1 VIRSATVRDAASLA
15 ELWRTAGLRFRPELV
30 VGELASVLGQEL
42 VLVYEEAGQVTGTVF
57 GTYDGRRGWVHRL
70 ATRPDRRGH
79 GIASALLT
87 ELERRLLA
95 LGCPKV
101 NLLIEPDNAAV
112 AGFYATLGYQRDD
125 LLFMEKWLAPEPGPA
140 AMPGEPSPPPV
151 ARGPVAGGWRDVEPA
166 LAADQYVFATV
177 DQPPPGVDLPFA
189 VIREDEGITMV
200 VTRAEADRAGLNYG
214 YVAARITLRVNSA
227 LADVGLTAL
236 VSQVLAEAGIS
247 CNVIAASAH
256 DHLFVEWGQGA
267 RALALL
273 QELST
278 LDATEITARR
288 LVLGRPGRAAR
299 GRRQA
304 RAGSRPGSA

>member
-30 VGELASVLGQEL
+30 ASELASVLGQEL
-42 VLVYEEAGQVTGTVF
+42 VLVYQEAGQITGTVF

-79 GIASALLT
+79 GIASALLA

-112 AGFYATLGYQRDD
+112 AGFYTGLGYRRDD
-125 LLFMEKWLAPEPGPA
+125 LLFMEKWLVPEPGPA
-140 AMPGEPSPPPV
+140 AIADEPSRPAT
-151 ARGPVAGGWRDVEPA
+151 ARRPGPGSWRDIEPA
-166 LAADQYVFATV
+166 LAADQYVFATA

-189 VIREDEGITMV
+189 VIREDEGLTLV
-200 VTRAEADRAGLNYG
+200 VTRAEADRAGLRYG

-236 VSQVLAEAGIS
+236 VSRVLAEAGIS
-247 CNVIAASAH
+247 CNVIAALAH
-256 DHLFVEWGQGA
+256 DHLFVEWDQGA

-273 QELST
+273 REL
-278 LDATEITARR
+278 
-288 LVLGRPGRAAR
+288 
-299 GRRQA
+299 
-304 RAGSRPGSA
+304 